1 MTSRC
6 VFSSLLAISM
16 TVATAAP
23 AAKEPRPSQPEL
35 KMDREQDTFTVAETL
50 YRQGYMDGQ
59 TVEMRNKILERAQ
72 ALLGNFVKEYPDS
85 GLRSKA
91 LYMQATCLSTL
102 KKEADKMRVLEAL
115 AATGPGSPKDEY
127 IATAAYI
134 VATSELAA
142 AQKSGATEK
151 KIDAII
157 KNFQTV
163 ESRTAKDTYRYDS
176 MYRRARA
183 LTLKAQ
189 LVQGQKRNDAYT
201 QAAAVYRRLSSVQKE
216 LPANIATV
224 LPYTFGQL
232 LVAHG
237 GDANLKEAL
246 TAFEQFIASGQGDES
261 VRSVAVLQA
270 ARLSSKFGKSDQ
282 AASYYDMLN
291 QFESMKGYKAEAG
304 LEIISSYYRAGKID
318 EIYEKY
324 KPESKPAAFLAEIEN
339 SQQRAACAAILGQ
352 VYLQKE
358 ALTAAADMFRLSES
372 AVSGTAQGADS
383 GYRYVLCQHLLSK
396 SSQGDI
402 GAAAEAYLSQY
413 ASRTDDKSLNLV
425 NLVRALYADHLL
437 AMNQEQALKIYE
449 QLDSKKLID
458 SSVATEAEYKRIW
471 CMFQVWSAAPTP
483 RLAESLEKYMV
494 EFTAEREH
502 AAQLP
507 DVWCMRGRF
516 LYAQERRDAAIQAY
530 EEVINSHKN
539 SAVYPHCLQL
549 AARACMPE
557 QKSASSQH
565 DMSNYKPEYAA
576 KALKYYSA
584 LLELANAEAKD
595 ENGNP
600 RGVTLINSYAKAE
613 AEFNLGCLYFNKDVA
628 QAIKMFNAAA
638 ESNSHYK
645 PEVDYCLIQ
654 CYCKQ
659 GNEGKDILL
668 ESIQAFKKNYPED
681 YRKLPKDIPAHC
693 AALWYNEDPNSVEMC
708 TLAVEYYN
716 DALARCKQEPYTFDE
731 AGGQPCTRPVADSRE
746 WYKLAKAC
754 LEAGI
759 YASKD
764 NQIGGLDAINH
775 YLSLETDTQRKAVG
789 MGMKAGMLIGL
800 QQYEAAIQLC
810 DEAVNLGVSGPTL
823 SRLRLI
829 SGDAG
834 YLMGKYDFAAERYA
848 VVANFDRD
856 NNLHRESC
864 YKLACALRKSGKVAE
879 AEKYEQMLKEKLKLM
894 DVKENEHPLRG
905 LPPSVTRHISQ

>member
-1 MTSRC
+1 MSTRAILSC
-6 VFSSLLAISM
+6 LLAVPL

-23 AAKEPRPSQPEL
+23 AGKPAQAEKSEL

-50 YRQGYMDGQ
+50 YRQGYMEGQ
-59 TVEMRNKILERAQ
+59 TPAMRDKILERAQ
-72 ALLGNFVKEYPDS
+72 VLLGNFVKEYPES

-102 KKEADKMRVLEAL
+102 KKEADKMRELQAL
-115 AATGPGSPKDEY
+115 AASGPGSPKDEY

-134 VATSELAA
+134 VATGELAA
-142 AQKSGATEK
+142 AQKGTATEK

-157 KNFQTV
+157 KLFETV
-163 ESRTAKDTYRYDS
+163 ESRTAKPSYRYDS

-183 LTLKAQ
+183 LTLKAE
-189 LVQGQKRNDAYT
+189 LLQGKKRNEAYT
-201 QAAAVYRRLSSVQKE
+201 QAASVYRRLSAQGKE
-216 LPANIATV
+216 VPENIAGV

-232 LVAHG
+232 LVAQG
-237 GDANLKEAL
+237 GDENLKA
-246 TAFEQFIASGQGDES
+246 AFDEFERFIQSGYGDAS

-270 ARLSSKFGKSDQ
+270 ARLASKFGKSDQ
-282 AASYYDMLN
+282 AATYYDMLN
-291 QFESMKGYKAEAG
+291 QFDSMKGYKAEAG

-318 EIYEKY
+318 AIYEKY
-324 KPESKPAAFLAEIEN
+324 KPETAPATFLKEIEN
-339 SQQRAACAAILGQ
+339 DRQRAACAAILGQ
-352 VYLQKE
+352 VYLQKD
-358 ALTAAADMFRLSES
+358 AVSAAAEMFRLSES
-372 AVSGTAQGADS
+372 AVSGTARGADS

-402 GAAAEAYLSQY
+402 GEAAEAYLQKYS
-413 ASRTDDKSLNLV
+413 SLTDDKSQNLV
-425 NLVRALYADHLL
+425 NMVRALYADRLL
-437 AMNQEQALKIYE
+437 TVSAEQALKIYE
-449 QLDSKKLID
+449 VLDTKKLVD

-471 CMFQVWSAAPTP
+471 CMFHVWSASPSQK
-483 RLAESLEKYMV
+483 LADALEKYMV
-494 EFTAEREH
+494 EFTAERKH
-502 AAQLP
+502 APQLP
-507 DVWCMRGRF
+507 EVWCMRGKF
-516 LYAQERRDAAIQAY
+516 LYAQDRRDAAIQAY
-530 EEVINSHKN
+530 EEVILSHKN
-539 SAVYPHCLQL
+539 STVYPHCLQL

-557 QKSASSQH
+557 QKAASSRQ

-576 KALKYYSA
+576 KALKYYTA
-584 LLELANAEAKD
+584 LLEMSNTEAKD
-595 ENGNP
+595 SAGNP

-638 ESNSHYK
+638 ESNVHYK

-668 ESIQAFKKNYPED
+668 ASIQEFKKNYKED
-681 YRKLPKDIPAHC
+681 YAKLPKEIPAHC

-716 DALARCKQEPYTFDE
+716 DALARCKQESYTSDD
-731 AGGQPCTRPVADSRE
+731 GQTANRPVADSRE

-759 YASKD
+759 YASQD
-764 NQIGGLDAINH
+764 HQIGGLDAVNH

-789 MGMKAGMLIGL
+789 MGMKAGMLMGTG
-800 QQYEAAIQLC
+800 QYEEAIKLC
-810 DEAVNLGVSGPTL
+810 DEAGNLGVSGPTL

-834 YLMGKYDFAAERYA
+834 YLMGNYDFAAERYA

-856 NNLHRESC
+856 NNLQRESC

-879 AEKYEQMLKEKLKLM
+879 AEKYEQMLKEKLKAM
-894 DVKENEHPLRG
+894 DLKETDNPLQG
-905 LPPSVTRHISQ
+905 LPPSVTRHIK